1 MFIQIEKNPDGS
13 HAFQVGGVL
22 ENGWAAIPENMELP
36 DTFPYV
42 NIEVDEITHPAVTT
56 ISTKEVDGK
65 YIEYEKV
72 LIPEFTQ
79 LEVVSMTDGEEII
92 VEEVIVEFTAQDDA
106 DAMLVDLEYRLTLL
120 ELFSDMTV

>member
-1 MFIQIEKNPDGS
+1 MFIQIQKNPDGS
-13 HAFQVGGVL
+13 HAFQIGGVL
-22 ENGWAAIPENMELP
+22 ENGWAVVPENMELP

-56 ISTKEVDGK
+56 NSTKQVDGK

-79 LEVVSMTDGEEII
+79 LEVVSMTEGEEII
-92 VEEVIVEFTAQDDA
+92 VEEVIVEFTAQDDT
-106 DAMLVDLEYRLTLL
+106 DAMLVDHEYRLTLL
-120 ELFSDMTV
+120 ELGLTEY

>member
-42 NIEVDEITHPAVTT
+42 NIEVDEITHPAIVAM
-56 ISTKEVDGK
+56 STKEVDGE
-65 YIEYEKV
+65 YVEYEKV
-72 LIPEFTQ
+72 LVPEYTQ
-79 LEVVSMTDGEEII
+79 LEVISMTEGEEIP
-92 VEEVIVEFTAQDDA
+92 VEEYVVEFTVQDDI
-106 DAMLVDLEYRLTLL
+106 DAMLVDQEYRLTLL
-120 ELFSDMTV
+120 ELGIAE